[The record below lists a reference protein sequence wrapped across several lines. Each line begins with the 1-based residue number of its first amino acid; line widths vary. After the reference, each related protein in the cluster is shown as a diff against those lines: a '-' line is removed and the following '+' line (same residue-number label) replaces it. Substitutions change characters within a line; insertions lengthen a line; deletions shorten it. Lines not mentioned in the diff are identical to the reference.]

1 MSEQPGGAGGAGGCR
16 DRDGSHSDYWRGGL
30 VVTQVVV
37 FGGTLGLDAFVDTIR
52 WAGGITGMLA
62 PVAAAAVWLT
72 QPHPSEAGRVEL
84 AEYVTA
90 YVPWVEEQRRH
101 VWNEVARA
109 RQLPM
114 PAAATF
120 LRQSV
125 VDSRALLER
134 AQAAHWRS
142 AQVVHLDQKLL
153 DWLGAESDL
162 IATEAQDVQY
172 GRSAGS
178 GATDFAQIAKDRW
191 IRAFSRARAVAGV
204 R

>member
-1 MSEQPGGAGGAGGCR
+1 MDDCGSGCDRWRCPSSRAGLGGLADAAIGTAATVIIGAAV
-16 DRDGSHSDYWRGGL
+16 L

-120 LRQSV
+120 CAKASSIV
-125 VDSRALLER
+125 EPCSRGR
-134 AQAAHWRS
+134 RRRIGAQPRWCISTRNYSIGS
-142 AQVVHLDQKLL
+142 AQRV
-153 DWLGAESDL
+153 
-162 IATEAQDVQY
+162 I
-172 GRSAGS
+172 
-178 GATDFAQIAKDRW
+178 
-191 IRAFSRARAVAGV
+191 
-204 R
+204 